1 MNVPMR
7 WVLLIPIALATTNRS
22 TCSTQF
28 LSTEPTL
35 DFHSENPEVF
45 YDYTASSV
53 DKCTFLEVSWSW
65 TSMMRLSSEQK
76 QVLKSLYKNGAKIV
90 NSESHIEFLSISI
103 QNNFIPKSFKVNSK
117 LPGVKA
123 VNQDRLDKVSFE
135 CVKDEK
141 VRHETI
147 LKASKLEFQKSKD
160 KLENLF
166 DAFAIEREVKRVD
179 EHLQRIRKKLN
190 AKKEKKILRDT
201 KNNENSANVTL
212 VTDDDQRF
220 QAHRKKKRRFRRIY
234 LQPQPR
240 KTRKRKGS
248 TAQCF
253 EAQALEASI
262 WNGVIKNI
270 SGEEV
275 SIDEVN
281 LLSRG
286 QKFCPV
292 ELDPPVIRMQRELDR
307 WFRLI
312 RINWAFRDQPDK
324 RTELEKKFYEKSTW
338 EPPPAS
344 KELEQ
349 FISYMQQKFD
359 SWKPPR
365 FVKDN
370 LSKGE
375 RSFLKSLKN
384 DTDTVYM
391 VEDKGPSFTKMSKN
405 QYLCAGDAELRND
418 KFYEPLTEIST
429 AELKEKSDKL
439 VDSMFV
445 NGEISESVAKFL
457 KSGEENVPNFY
468 HLLKTHK
475 IPCDI
480 ENPELWIQDNGF
492 PLRGII
498 AGQGGPLERLGG
510 FVDHF
515 LQPGM
520 KQLPSFLQDTKHTL
534 QILEEINEKI
544 DSGEVSLEGVA
555 LVTLDVESMYNNMT
569 KDLARVATSQY
580 LEGRRPGVTEEAKVS
595 SQSILEALDLCLEN
609 NVFSFNEKN
618 YRQKGGVG
626 TGNKMSPPY
635 TCLGMGKF
643 EKGALSSGF
652 PLVELICLWKRFID
666 DIIMLFKGTE
676 EQCKELVTWL
686 NSLEPGVIKF
696 KYEYSKNRVEFLD
709 LVISIEH
716 GKFVTNMFIKP
727 SNKQL
732 YLDYES
738 NHPEPCKEAIIYG
751 QALRILE
758 RCSKNEDAV
767 GHLANLKSKLCARNY
782 PEDVIEAKFRKAKS
796 YTRQSLIKKSRK
808 QDNEKDKKVRMIFTY
823 NESNPPLHKWVREA
837 KKFLLKDEKA
847 RDLGKQFQICYKQP
861 RNLRSM
867 VTNVRKPTTVVQDP
881 GCRKCGRCSVSCPVL
896 VEGSKFTSTNT
907 KKTYSIKKKLDC
919 NSSFV
924 IYLSTCKRCK
934 GQYVGKS
941 TTPLKR
947 RHSNHRQEIKKDIGG
962 LGHHYGSGKGCTYPN
977 DFSIQIID
985 QVDAGDKEALAQRE
999 VYWQNQ
1005 LRVYVQNGG
1014 HAHCYRKE
1022 K

>member
-166 DAFAIEREVKRVD
+166 DAVAIEREVKRVD

-312 RINWAFRDQPDK
+312 RINWVFRDQPDK
-324 RTELEKKFYEKSTW
+324 RSELEKKFYEKSTW
-338 EPPPAS
+338 TPPPAS

-365 FVKDN
+365 FIEDN
-370 LSKGE
+370 LSRGE
-375 RSFLKSLKN
+375 RSFLKNLKN
-384 DTDTVYM
+384 NTDTVYM
-391 VEDKGPSFTKMSKN
+391 VEDKGPSFTKMAKS
-405 QYLCAGDAELRND
+405 QYLSAGDNELEND
-418 KFYEPLTEIST
+418 KFYEPLTEITT
-429 AELKEKSDKL
+429 ADLKEKSDKL

-457 KSGEENVPNFY
+457 KSGEDNVPTFY

-475 IPCDI
+475 IPGDI

-544 DSGEVSLEGVA
+544 DSGDFSLDGVA

-569 KDLARVATSQY
+569 KDLARVATSQF
-580 LEGRRPGVTEEAKVS
+580 LEGGRSGDSEEAKVS

-609 NVFSFNEKN
+609 NVFSFNDQN

-643 EKGALSSGF
+643 EKSALSSGF

-666 DIIMLFKGTE
+666 DIIMLFRGTE
-676 EQCKELVTWL
+676 EQCQDLVTWL

-716 GKFVTNMFIKP
+716 GKLVTNLFIKP

-732 YLDYES
+732 YLDFMS

-758 RCSKNEDAV
+758 RCSKDEDAV
-767 GHLANLKSKLCARNY
+767 SHLENLKSKLLARNY
-782 PEDVIEAKFRKAKS
+782 PEELIESKFKKAKS
-796 YTRQSLIKKSRK
+796 YSRHSLIHKNRK
-808 QDNEKDKKVRMIFTY
+808 QGGDKEKKVRMIFTY
-823 NESNPPLHKWVREA
+823 NKGNPPLHKWVREA

-847 RDLGKQFQICYKQP
+847 RDLGQQFQICYKQP

-867 VTNVRKPTTVVQDP
+867 VTNVRKPTTVVENP
-881 GCRKCGRCSVSCPVL
+881 GCRKCGSCSVSCPVL

-907 KKTYSIKKKLDC
+907 KKTYSIQKKLDC

-962 LGHHYGSGKGCTYPN
+962 LGHHYGSGKGCSYPQ

-985 QVDAGDKEALAQRE
+985 QVDEGDKEALAKRE